1 MFPGTVTPQG
11 VQLGTE
17 EYDGEWNNDQMHGR
31 GNYKFTSGNEYNG
44 EWCNNVMNGFGKM
57 LYADG
62 SSYEGNWENNQMSG
76 EGVYIDSDKIT
87 WTGIFVNGQYDS
99 KIQKKLQAEKILKD
113 KISSFEIKAKNFFT
127 TFDEAFAK
135 SDKKTFKDNLG
146 PFFGTSDTCI
156 DYVNVETFPKFED
169 RPADK
174 WNEIVKAIFEDTN
187 GTCLKALGQKDE
199 ASMINP
205 EAVLVEQLK
214 SKPGG

>member
-1 MFPGTVTPQG
+1 
-11 VQLGTE
+11 
-17 EYDGEWNNDQMHGR
+17 MHGR

-135 SDKKTFKDNLG
+135 SDKKSFKDNLT
-146 PFFGTSDTCI
+146 PFFGSSDNCI
-156 DYVNVETFPKFED
+156 DYVNVEAFPKFED

-174 WNEIVKAIFEDTN
+174 WSEILKAIYED
-187 GTCLKALGQKDE
+187 
-199 ASMINP
+199 
-205 EAVLVEQLK
+205 
-214 SKPGG
+214 